1 MKKIIIV
8 ISIILQVTAVSAQE
22 TQKLTLEE
30 CRNKAIENNMSGA
43 QAKEVRLK
51 ALYTKRSLLS
61 NFLPKLSVSGDYIY
75 STGKFNYT
83 MSGGYLPT
91 FVPGSDGTLVPNVIS
106 GTAIFKEYAYM
117 PDIAFDF
124 KIDNVFL
131 ASAIVEQPVY
141 MGGKIVAGYKMG
153 KLGEELAVLN
163 ESLTKEQIIV
173 ATDEAY
179 WNCVRAKEMTSAAKK
194 YKEVVDEFLRN
205 VENAVADGMKSKND
219 LMKVRVKVNEAELN
233 LLKAE
238 NAIRLSRMN
247 LCYVIGLPM
256 DEQIEIAED
265 DIDANENISSSDYDV
280 TARYEYRMLDKQVEL
295 KKQEVRLT
303 RADFLP
309 NIGIAASY
317 GYMNGLKL
325 NGDRLID
332 NSSFIGMATVKIPL
346 FHWGE
351 GYNKVRAAKADYR
364 TAEIQKE
371 DGMRKMELE
380 INQCFNN
387 VTEARCEVALMQRSL
402 DQSAENLRV
411 SKDSYDAGL
420 ETTADYLEAQT
431 LWQKAWADLIDA
443 KSNLRISEIKY
454 LKSTGR
460 WSNY

>member
-194 YKEVVDEFLRN
+194 IGRASCRE
-205 VENAVADGMKSKND
+205 
-219 LMKVRVKVNEAELN
+219 RV
-233 LLKAE
+233 
-238 NAIRLSRMN
+238 
-247 LCYVIGLPM
+247 
-256 DEQIEIAED
+256 
-265 DIDANENISSSDYDV
+265 
-280 TARYEYRMLDKQVEL
+280 
-295 KKQEVRLT
+295 
-303 RADFLP
+303 
-309 NIGIAASY
+309 
-317 GYMNGLKL
+317 
-325 NGDRLID
+325 
-332 NSSFIGMATVKIPL
+332 
-346 FHWGE
+346 
-351 GYNKVRAAKADYR
+351 
-364 TAEIQKE
+364 
-371 DGMRKMELE
+371 
-380 INQCFNN
+380 
-387 VTEARCEVALMQRSL
+387 
-402 DQSAENLRV
+402 
-411 SKDSYDAGL
+411 
-420 ETTADYLEAQT
+420 
-431 LWQKAWADLIDA
+431 
-443 KSNLRISEIKY
+443 
-454 LKSTGR
+454 
-460 WSNY
+460 